1 MSNTLLNE
9 WQECLSLLCTRSLKG
24 GFPSP
29 PDPHQHLI
37 KCDIS
42 CGLFGLGPLLCWSMI
57 IILLFCGETFP
68 WINHKLGQLIFFFI
82 YSKYP
87 VFLFILLCI
96 VCTILISFHMLSYS
110 YINGI
115 SPTWSWCRMLLMCC
129 WICYVSSLLRMFAS
143 VFIRDICIYFSYSV
157 CFVLVS
163 GWWYCSHKIT
173 MKVFPLFSL
182 SSVKIGISSLN
193 VW

>member
-1 MSNTLLNE
+1 MCVLILYFAALLNLLVLTIFFIVAECFLCIWSCHLQAEVIFCFLFLIGMSFISYLIALNRMSNTLLNE

-68 WINHKLGQLIFFFI
+68 WINHKLGQLIFFLH
-82 YSKYP
+82 
-87 VFLFILLCI
+87 LFK
-96 VCTILISFHMLSYS
+96 IS
-110 YINGI
+110 
-115 SPTWSWCRMLLMCC
+115 
-129 WICYVSSLLRMFAS
+129 S
-143 VFIRDICIYFSYSV
+143 VFIYFVMYCMYHINFFSYVELFLHQWDKSHLIMMQNA
-157 CFVLVS
+157 FNVL
-163 GWWYCSHKIT
+163 
-173 MKVFPLFSL
+173 
-182 SSVKIGISSLN
+182 LN
-193 VW
+193 LLC